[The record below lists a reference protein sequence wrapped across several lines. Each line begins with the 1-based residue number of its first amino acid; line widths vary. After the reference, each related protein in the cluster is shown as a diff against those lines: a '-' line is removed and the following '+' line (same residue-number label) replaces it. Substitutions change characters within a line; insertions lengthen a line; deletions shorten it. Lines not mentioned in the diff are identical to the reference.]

1 MTPAA
6 LHACLDVE
14 DAANKEARNDRPTPS
29 PAPAADLMAL
39 ASLPM

>member
-14 DAANKEARNDRPTPS
+14 DEANSRARNDRPTPT